1 MSSDITSLESQLAR
15 LRPRIPSEALLDRL
29 ESCAAG
35 VWQQTTRVEQA
46 AAESLAAHTP
56 AALPPALAESLLG
69 TLSKA
74 AFPQESK
81 IVPFPSKDEGRPRVK
96 PAWLSAV
103 ALVALCGVLAALLV
117 PVSEKPT
124 SVTASPNH
132 PELSTPAPA
141 KTELVPAGFRRG
153 LSETS
158 DEGVVWQA
166 PDRAHRV
173 LRVVYKDTVT
183 MRDHNGR
190 IYQIEEPRVEY
201 ILVPAKID

>member
-1 MSSDITSLESQLAR
+1 MSSELTSLESQLGA
-15 LRPRIPSEALLDRL
+15 LRPAAPGVALLDRL
-29 ESCAAG
+29 EACAAG
-35 VWQQTTRVEQA
+35 VWQESTRIEQA
-46 AAESLAAHTP
+46 ASESLAARAP
-56 AALPPALAESLLG
+56 AALPAAFAESLLA

-74 AFPQESK
+74 GFPQESK
-81 IVPFPSKDEGRPRVK
+81 IVPFPARDASSHRAR

-117 PVSEKPT
+117 PVGEKPST
-124 SVTASPNH
+124 VSAPSSPAA
-132 PELSTPAPA
+132 APSA
-141 KTELVPAGFRRG
+141 NISELVPAGFRRG

-158 DEGVVWQA
+158 DEGVVWQS

-183 MRDHNGR
+183 MRDQQNGS